1 MGRDL
6 TEDGK
11 GWCFRE
17 TVSEA
22 YGRVSRYFVSKEAAI
37 TCLEQNGYHPHFVNM
52 IKESGHVPSFVMGST
67 GMYACGLKLDDALS
81 AGGMLTD
88 NSEELHQLIGEI
100 VGAGTN
106 EEE

>member
-6 TEDGK
+6 TQNGK

-22 YGRVSRYFVSKEAAI
+22 YGRVSKYFVSKEAAI

-52 IKESGHVPSFVMGST
+52 MREMEHVPSFVMGSG
-67 GMYACGLKLDDALS
+67 GMYACGLKLDDALA

-88 NSEELHQLIGEI
+88 SSQAMHEMVGEMLSAI
-100 VGAGTN
+100 
-106 EEE
+106 EEEEE